1 MKKFYIS
8 ILTLIIISCNS
19 SGNSNITSLIENG
32 DLEELKK
39 RKKEYVDT
47 MNTMQVELN
56 EINDGIAFL
65 DENEKLTLVSNY
77 EIKEKVFNSYM
88 EAQANLKTRKNVL
101 ILPEFQGTLEKIFV
115 YEGQYVKKG
124 KLLAEINDSGLKEQ
138 LDQLT
143 IQANFA
149 KENFERTERLWNNNI
164 GSEIQFLKSKTD
176 FESSQKMVEQ
186 MKDRLAKTKIY
197 APFDGEVDEIISNQG
212 SNLIPGVSQ
221 ILRLVNLDKIYAEA
235 SVSEKYISFIEEGTE
250 AIVQVPLLGKEIK
263 SQIIQTGNFINPS
276 NRTFRVEVPVENI
289 DKKIKQNL
297 DAKIKINIYSKD
309 DAVVIPL
316 RIVREDASGENFVYV
331 MNEYA
336 SELGM
341 NNTSFNN
348 ASGLPDPLN
357 VTSAYDKY
365 SKSKFLNA
373 SGFKIYSVS
382 LDKNKSSWLSAIK
395 QDKLSWSEHVC
406 DYKGWQSDAAVKY
419 NIQRIPSNFII
430 DANGVIIAKNLTGD
444 MLHTELDKLVKSF

>member
-19 SGNSNITSLIENG
+19 SGSSNITSLIENG

-101 ILPEFQGTLEKIFV
+101 ILPEFQGTLEQIFV
-115 YEGQYVKKG
+115 YEGQYVQKG

-138 LDQLT
+138 LEQLT

-250 AIVQVPLLGKEIK
+250 AIVQIPLLGKEIK

-276 NRTFRVEVPVENI
+276 NRTFRVEVPVENL

-309 DAVVIPL
+309 EAVVIPL
-316 RIVREDASGENFVYV
+316 RIVREDASGKNFVYV
-331 MNEYA
+331 MNQDVKEGVYIT
-336 SELGM
+336 SKTFISLGNK
-341 NNTSFNN
+341 NNTDVEVTE
-348 ASGLPDPLN
+348 GL
-357 VTSAYDKY
+357 
-365 SKSKFLNA
+365 
-373 SGFKIYSVS
+373 KI
-382 LDKNKSSWLSAIK
+382 
-395 QDKLSWSEHVC
+395 
-406 DYKGWQSDAAVKY
+406 
-419 NIQRIPSNFII
+419 
-430 DANGVIIAKNLTGD
+430 GD
-444 MLHTELDKLVKSF
+444 MLVLEGASIVEDSQRVKIIN

>member
-124 KLLAEINDSGLKEQ
+124 KLLAEINDSGLQEQ
-138 LDQLT
+138 LEQLT

-186 MKDRLAKTKIY
+186 MKDRLARTKIY

-250 AIVQVPLLGKEIK
+250 AIVQIPLLGKEIK

-331 MNEYA
+331 MNQDVKEGVYIT
-336 SELGM
+336 SKTFISLGNK
-341 NNTSFNN
+341 NNTDVEVTE
-348 ASGLPDPLN
+348 GL
-357 VTSAYDKY
+357 
-365 SKSKFLNA
+365 
-373 SGFKIYSVS
+373 KI
-382 LDKNKSSWLSAIK
+382 
-395 QDKLSWSEHVC
+395 
-406 DYKGWQSDAAVKY
+406 
-419 NIQRIPSNFII
+419 
-430 DANGVIIAKNLTGD
+430 GD
-444 MLHTELDKLVKSF
+444 MLVLEGASIVEDSQRVKLIN

>member
-19 SGNSNITSLIENG
+19 SGSLNINSLIENG
-32 DLEELKK
+32 DLEELIK

-47 MNTMQVELN
+47 MNNMQIELN
-56 EINDGIAFL
+56 EINDGISFL

-77 EIKEKVFNSYM
+77 EIKEQVFNSYI

-101 ILPEFQGTLEKIFV
+101 ILPEFQGTLEQIFV
-115 YEGQYVKKG
+115 DEGQNVQKG

-138 LDQLT
+138 LEQLT

-235 SVSEKYISFIEEGTE
+235 FVSEKYISFIDEGTE
-250 AIVQVPLLGKEIK
+250 AIVHVPLLGKEINSK
-263 SQIIQTGNFINPS
+263 IIQTGNFINPS
-276 NRTFRVEVPVENI
+276 NRTFRIEVPVENI
-289 DKKIKQNL
+289 DNKIKQNL
-297 DAKIKINIYSKD
+297 DAKIKINIYSKE

-316 RIVREDASGENFVYV
+316 RIVREDASGKNFVYV
-331 MNEYA
+331 MNQDVKEGVYIT
-336 SELGM
+336 SKTFISLGNK
-341 NNTSFNN
+341 NNTDVEVTE
-348 ASGLPDPLN
+348 GL
-357 VTSAYDKY
+357 
-365 SKSKFLNA
+365 
-373 SGFKIYSVS
+373 KI
-382 LDKNKSSWLSAIK
+382 
-395 QDKLSWSEHVC
+395 
-406 DYKGWQSDAAVKY
+406 
-419 NIQRIPSNFII
+419 
-430 DANGVIIAKNLTGD
+430 GD
-444 MLHTELDKLVKSF
+444 MLVLEGASIVEDSQRVKLIN

>member
-1 MKKFYIS
+1 MKKLYIS

-19 SGNSNITSLIENG
+19 SGSSNITSLIENG

-124 KLLAEINDSGLKEQ
+124 KLLAEINDSGLNEQ
-138 LDQLT
+138 LEQLT

-250 AIVQVPLLGKEIK
+250 AIVQIPLLGKEIK

-297 DAKIKINIYSKD
+297 DAKIKINIYSKE

-331 MNEYA
+331 MTQDVKEGVYIT
-336 SELGM
+336 SKTFISLGNK
-341 NNTSFNN
+341 NNTDVEVTE
-348 ASGLPDPLN
+348 GL
-357 VTSAYDKY
+357 
-365 SKSKFLNA
+365 
-373 SGFKIYSVS
+373 KI
-382 LDKNKSSWLSAIK
+382 
-395 QDKLSWSEHVC
+395 
-406 DYKGWQSDAAVKY
+406 
-419 NIQRIPSNFII
+419 
-430 DANGVIIAKNLTGD
+430 GD
-444 MLHTELDKLVKSF
+444 MLVLEGASIVEDSQRVKLIN

>member
-19 SGNSNITSLIENG
+19 SGSSNITSLIENG

-250 AIVQVPLLGKEIK
+250 AIVQIPLLGKEIK

-297 DAKIKINIYSKD
+297 DAKIKINIYSKE

-316 RIVREDASGENFVYV
+316 RIVREDASGKNFVYV
-331 MNEYA
+331 MNQDVKEGVYIT
-336 SELGM
+336 SKTFISLGNK
-341 NNTSFNN
+341 NNTDVEVTE
-348 ASGLPDPLN
+348 GL
-357 VTSAYDKY
+357 
-365 SKSKFLNA
+365 
-373 SGFKIYSVS
+373 KI
-382 LDKNKSSWLSAIK
+382 
-395 QDKLSWSEHVC
+395 
-406 DYKGWQSDAAVKY
+406 
-419 NIQRIPSNFII
+419 
-430 DANGVIIAKNLTGD
+430 GD
-444 MLHTELDKLVKSF
+444 MLVLEGASIVEDSQRVKLIN

>member
-19 SGNSNITSLIENG
+19 SGSSNITSLIENG

-186 MKDRLAKTKIY
+186 MKDRLAKTKVY

-250 AIVQVPLLGKEIK
+250 AIVQIPLLGKEIK

-331 MNEYA
+331 MNQDVKEGVYIT
-336 SELGM
+336 SKTFISLGNK
-341 NNTSFNN
+341 NNTDVEVTE
-348 ASGLPDPLN
+348 GL
-357 VTSAYDKY
+357 
-365 SKSKFLNA
+365 
-373 SGFKIYSVS
+373 KI
-382 LDKNKSSWLSAIK
+382 
-395 QDKLSWSEHVC
+395 
-406 DYKGWQSDAAVKY
+406 
-419 NIQRIPSNFII
+419 
-430 DANGVIIAKNLTGD
+430 GD
-444 MLHTELDKLVKSF
+444 MLVLEGASIVEDSQRVKLIN

>member
-19 SGNSNITSLIENG
+19 SGSLNINSLIENG
-32 DLEELKK
+32 DLEELIK

-47 MNTMQVELN
+47 MNNMQIELN
-56 EINDGIAFL
+56 EINDGISFL

-77 EIKEKVFNSYM
+77 EIKEQVFNSYI

-101 ILPEFQGTLEKIFV
+101 ILPEFQGTLEQIFV
-115 YEGQYVKKG
+115 DEGQNVQKG

-138 LDQLT
+138 LEQLT

-235 SVSEKYISFIEEGTE
+235 FVSEKYISFIDEGTE
-250 AIVQVPLLGKEIK
+250 AIVHVPLLGKEINSK
-263 SQIIQTGNFINPS
+263 IIQTGNFINPS
-276 NRTFRVEVPVENI
+276 NRTFRIEVPVENI
-289 DKKIKQNL
+289 DNKIKQNL
-297 DAKIKINIYSKD
+297 DAKIKINIYSKK

-316 RIVREDASGENFVYV
+316 RIVREDASGKKFVYV
-331 MNEYA
+331 MNKDIKEGVYITVKTFI
-336 SELGM
+336 SLGNK
-341 NNTSFNN
+341 NNTD
-348 ASGLPDPLN
+348 AEIIEGL
-357 VTSAYDKY
+357 
-365 SKSKFLNA
+365 
-373 SGFKIYSVS
+373 KI
-382 LDKNKSSWLSAIK
+382 
-395 QDKLSWSEHVC
+395 
-406 DYKGWQSDAAVKY
+406 
-419 NIQRIPSNFII
+419 
-430 DANGVIIAKNLTGD
+430 GD
-444 MLHTELDKLVKSF
+444 MLVLEGASIVEDSQRVKLIN

>member
-8 ILTLIIISCNS
+8 ILVLLIISCNS
-19 SGNSNITSLIENG
+19 SGSSNITSLIENG
-32 DLEELKK
+32 DIEELKK

-65 DENEKLTLVSNY
+65 DENEKLTLVSSY
-77 EIKEKVFNSYM
+77 EIKEKVFNSYI
-88 EAQANLKTRKNVL
+88 EAQANLKTRKNIL
-101 ILPEFQGTLEKIFV
+101 ILPEFQGTLEQIFV
-115 YEGQYVKKG
+115 NEGQYVKKG
-124 KLLAEINDSGLKEQ
+124 RLLAEINDSGLKEQ
-138 LDQLT
+138 LEQLT

-186 MKDRLAKTKIY
+186 MKDRLAKTKVY

-263 SQIIQTGNFINPS
+263 SKIIQTGNFINPN
-276 NRTFRVEVPVENI
+276 NRTFRVDVLVENI
-289 DKKIKQNL
+289 DNKIKQNL
-297 DAKIKINIYSKD
+297 DAKIKINIYSKK
-309 DAVVIPL
+309 DAVIIPL
-316 RIVREDASGENFVYV
+316 KIVREDASGKNFVYV
-331 MNEYA
+331 MNQDVKEGVYITDKTFI
-336 SELGM
+336 SLGNK
-341 NNTSFNN
+341 NNTDIEVTE
-348 ASGLPDPLN
+348 GL
-357 VTSAYDKY
+357 
-365 SKSKFLNA
+365 
-373 SGFKIYSVS
+373 KI
-382 LDKNKSSWLSAIK
+382 
-395 QDKLSWSEHVC
+395 
-406 DYKGWQSDAAVKY
+406 
-419 NIQRIPSNFII
+419 
-430 DANGVIIAKNLTGD
+430 GD
-444 MLHTELDKLVKSF
+444 MLVLEGASIVEDSQRVKLIN

>member
-124 KLLAEINDSGLKEQ
+124 KLLAEINDSGLQEQ
-138 LDQLT
+138 LEQLT

-235 SVSEKYISFIEEGTE
+235 FVSEKYISFIDEGTE
-250 AIVQVPLLGKEIK
+250 AIVHVPLLGKEINSK
-263 SQIIQTGNFINPS
+263 IIQTGNFINPS

-331 MNEYA
+331 MNQDVKEGVYIT
-336 SELGM
+336 SKTFISLGNK
-341 NNTSFNN
+341 NNTDVEVTE
-348 ASGLPDPLN
+348 GL
-357 VTSAYDKY
+357 
-365 SKSKFLNA
+365 
-373 SGFKIYSVS
+373 KI
-382 LDKNKSSWLSAIK
+382 
-395 QDKLSWSEHVC
+395 
-406 DYKGWQSDAAVKY
+406 
-419 NIQRIPSNFII
+419 
-430 DANGVIIAKNLTGD
+430 GD
-444 MLHTELDKLVKSF
+444 MLVLEGASIVEDSQRVKLIN

>member
-8 ILTLIIISCNS
+8 ILTLIIIISCNS
-19 SGNSNITSLIENG
+19 SGSSNITSLIENG

-101 ILPEFQGTLEKIFV
+101 ILPEFQGTLEQIFV
-115 YEGQYVKKG
+115 YEGQYVQKG

-138 LDQLT
+138 LEQLT

-289 DKKIKQNL
+289 DNKIKQNL
-297 DAKIKINIYSKD
+297 DAKIKINIYSKK

-316 RIVREDASGENFVYV
+316 RIVREDASGRNFVYV
-331 MNEYA
+331 MNQDIKEGVYVTTKTFI
-336 SELGM
+336 SLGNK
-341 NNTSFNN
+341 NNTDVEVTE
-348 ASGLPDPLN
+348 GL
-357 VTSAYDKY
+357 
-365 SKSKFLNA
+365 
-373 SGFKIYSVS
+373 KI
-382 LDKNKSSWLSAIK
+382 
-395 QDKLSWSEHVC
+395 
-406 DYKGWQSDAAVKY
+406 
-419 NIQRIPSNFII
+419 
-430 DANGVIIAKNLTGD
+430 GD
-444 MLHTELDKLVKSF
+444 MLVLEGASIVEDSQRVKLIN